1 MYLCTYVF
9 ILCFILIVD
18 ISELDIEE
26 IEPIVIEKINL
37 MLGSYPYGYRVT
49 LKDFHVHGLS
59 NLTVNQIKYL
69 DHHVYVDHKLY
80 NNQFFIYLI
89 FIYAYNMLLLF

>member
-1 MYLCTYVF
+1 MYLF
-9 ILCFILIVD
+9 ICHFILIVD

-26 IEPIVIEKINL
+26 IEPIVVEKVNL

-59 NLTVNQIKYL
+59 NLTINQIKYL
-69 DHHVYVDHKLY
+69 YHVSMLWITKLY
-80 NNQFFIYLI
+80 SYFHYISFINI
-89 FIYAYNMLLLF
+89 FSLHT